1 MCSLLCVNY
10 ISVFKITN
18 TGMEKKRGHMGC
30 DVLWWPI
37 WKIQLTSFTKCFQR
51 ARCFTGV
58 LSALQECH
66 WVTQQPVLR
75 GDEQV
80 ASSLLLLL
88 LPWLSSW
95 SHEALVPGQEVGCKV
110 MVRDTSSFKNEEAK
124 EEKERDLLKT
134 NLLVKPHAFWPE
146 VV

>member
-1 MCSLLCVNY
+1 MPKGHRDTVGIDGYVLSFDSGNGFTGFYISKFTKSDTFNMCSLLCVNY

-66 WVTQQPVLR
+66 
-75 GDEQV
+75 
-80 ASSLLLLL
+80 
-88 LPWLSSW
+88 
-95 SHEALVPGQEVGCKV
+95 
-110 MVRDTSSFKNEEAK
+110 
-124 EEKERDLLKT
+124 
-134 NLLVKPHAFWPE
+134 
-146 VV
+146 